1 MFKSIKFVRVLR
13 EGWLSFYRDKWL
25 TVATI
30 SIMTLT
36 LFLIGTTIFL
46 WIGIQKTVKEVEK
59 QINISIYFD
68 FDVEEGRIKAIKTRL
83 EKKGLQEIKKIVYIS
98 KEEALEQFKEEE
110 KDDENMKKALEIIGE
125 NPFPASLMITASDT
139 SHYDKIDYFF
149 EQEYGDIVLSSNY
162 KKNKNVITDIKNRI
176 IFLQKAT
183 FFLSIVFFMVAIFV
197 TFNAVSMS
205 IYTHRKEFEIMRLV
219 GASNLYVKMPVVVEG
234 VLYGLTSSFI
244 AIILLVVTIYSV
256 DPLAQRTLENVQIF
270 DFYKESIF
278 MMTVSI
284 VGISVILGSVSSY
297 IAIRR
302 YLEK

>member
-25 TVATI
+25 TVATV

-36 LFLIGTTIFL
+36 LFLIGITIFL
-46 WIGIQKTVKEVEK
+46 WIGVKKTVKEVEK

-83 EKKGLQEIKKIVYIS
+83 ENKELQEIKSITYIS
-98 KEEALEQFKEEE
+98 KEKALEQFKKEE
-110 KDDENMKKALEIIGE
+110 KDDENMKKALEIVGE

-139 SHYDKIDYFF
+139 SYYNKIDSFF
-149 EQEYGDIVLSSNY
+149 EQEYGDLVLSSNY

-176 IFLQKAT
+176 VFLRKAT
-183 FFLSIVFFMVAIFV
+183 FFLSIVFFMVAILV

-219 GASNLYVKMPVVVEG
+219 GASNLYVKMPVIVEG
-234 VLYGLTSSFI
+234 VLYGLTSSFV
-244 AIILLVVTIYSV
+244 AVILLIVTIYSV
-256 DPLAQRTLENVQIF
+256 DPFAQRTLENVQIF
-270 DFYKESIF
+270 DFYKGSIF
-278 MMTVSI
+278 IMTLFIIVISI
-284 VGISVILGSVSSY
+284 ILGSVSSY
-297 IAIRR
+297 IAIRK
-302 YLEK
+302 YLER